1 MQIDVEALKAE
12 LVREKGRWDEIARAG
27 GMSYSWLSKFAND
40 HIPNPG
46 IRSLRK
52 LADALRGKPE
62 HKRRQQK
69 EAARP

>member
-1 MQIDVEALKAE
+1 MQIDIEALKAE
-12 LVREKGRWDEIARAG
+12 LVREKGRWAEIARAG

-52 LADALRGKPE
+52 LDEALHGKPDP
-62 HKRRQQK
+62 KRKPGEKRVS
-69 EAARP
+69 A